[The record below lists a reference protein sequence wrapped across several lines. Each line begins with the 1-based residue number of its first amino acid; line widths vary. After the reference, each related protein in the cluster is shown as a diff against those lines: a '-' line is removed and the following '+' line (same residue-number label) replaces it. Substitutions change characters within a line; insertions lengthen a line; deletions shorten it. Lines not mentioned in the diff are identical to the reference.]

1 MAVIIAIFFPL
12 RRSFRNASG
21 SSSRILPPFLRVTAS
36 YVVALSDTRHPSWS
50 FLEIQRLG
58 MFSISFRHVCYM
70 ISGSDPSICVSNS
83 PVVWAAMKTQ
93 RLND

>member
-12 RRSFRNASG
+12 RRSFRNAGG

-70 ISGSDPSICVSNS
+70 ISGSDLQFVFQIR
-83 PVVWAAMKTQ
+83 
-93 RLND
+93 RLYGRL